1 MPGKRELIDLRCSK
15 IRQLKLREQF
25 GQRHTMQRIQVGPR
39 KFTGTYPVH
48 HRLIG
53 RAPAVGNLRSRYL
66 PSFLTAEVRQ
76 SRNQTGPPIDKRPK
90 SIEQEDFHAGAYWIE
105 REAQMG
111 VSAFGEWDP
120 GASGASSSDR
130 GA

>member
-1 MPGKRELIDLRCSK
+1 
-15 IRQLKLREQF
+15 
-25 GQRHTMQRIQVGPR
+25 MQPIQVGPR

-105 REAQMG
+105 REAQWDVWAYRRVG
-111 VSAFGEWDP
+111 VSAWW
-120 GASGASSSDR
+120 ASSELN